1 MIKYFAHIAKHMDE
15 YASKGILKSL
25 LITTIDGQ
33 SLSEKPKYYPLAQ
46 KTATTLKPQK
56 ISEDLS
62 WYPIIIDEEVVCVA
76 MLKGNSAKRSEQLKL
91 LTGLAVELSYRN
103 FLESEL
109 EESLDPRSRFIK
121 QLFTGDEISSME
133 EATDRGDII
142 GLNLRYPQ
150 AVILIKVP
158 GFFKKWHLKYRK
170 LPLEERNKKIQSEC
184 TQTAKL
190 FDKAFNN
197 FEQNVFACL
206 DEDMIVCLKWAS
218 GNINTTNTIKF
229 YRQRAKYLS
238 EFTEKEL
245 GIKPTIGVGQYYPGL
260 KGMLKSY
267 HDAET
272 ALEVGEKIWGEGN
285 IYHIL
290 DIGML
295 VSISKKVSFERKC
308 ELALQI
314 LGPILKDEVLY
325 KTVKTFIDS
334 DLNLSVAAQKLHL
347 HRNTLIYRLNKI
359 KKQVGLDPKK
369 FSDAI
374 QIKLGILLYG
384 PSIRCN

>member
-1 MIKYFAHIAKHMDE
+1 MIRYFTHIAKHMDE
-15 YASKGILKSL
+15 YALKGIL
-25 LITTIDGQ
+25 ITTNDGY
-33 SLSEKPKYYPLAQ
+33 SLGEKEKYYPLAQ
-46 KTATTLKPQK
+46 KAVATLKPQK
-56 ISEDLS
+56 ISNDS
-62 WYPIIIDEEVVCVA
+62 GWYPIIIDEEVVCVA
-76 MLKGNSAKRSEQLKL
+76 MLKGSSANRSEQLKL
-91 LTGLAVELSYRN
+91 LTGLAIELSYRN

-121 QLFTGDEISSME
+121 QLFCEKEISSME

-158 GFFKKWHLKYRK
+158 GLFKKWHLKFRK
-170 LPLEERNKKIQSEC
+170 LPLEEKNKKIQSEC
-184 TQTAKL
+184 TQTTKL
-190 FDKAFNN
+190 FNKAFDN

-218 GNINTTNTIKF
+218 GSINTTNTIKF
-229 YRQRAKYLS
+229 YRQKAKFLS

-260 KGMLKSY
+260 KGLLKSF

-334 DLNLSVAAQKLHL
+334 DLNLSVAASRLHL
-347 HRNTLIYRLNKI
+347 HRNTLIYRLNKV